1 MLKTVKIVFSSIICF
16 FVCGAL
22 YFTSLI
28 TERQAALEE
37 AARYN
42 LQWSSSQAVIE
53 LVRLEKAL
61 AVTQVDKTPAA
72 LDEVRLR
79 YDILIN
85 RMSLLGGGE
94 FLKFLKQDPELLETF
109 RDAESKIQ
117 GIAKLM
123 PNVGDPTIA
132 RQALATIE
140 PLSRQ
145 FLGISAQANKY
156 GGEQVALDQALLMR
170 QHWQF
175 SAMVAGLIVCGI
187 MLMMLLN
194 WHNRLL
200 GFTHTRLEAATEKL
214 AASRQQLDAA
224 LNNMSQGL
232 SVFDGDG
239 NLVLANRKFA
249 RMFGLNEEIGDQS
262 LSFEELS
269 RQVESV
275 GDVSL
280 VDILHRH
287 SQRIARQQPDYAY
300 ESLDDGRVFS
310 ITHRPMENG
319 GSLATFLDVTAR
331 RRTEARIEYM
341 ATHDT
346 LTGLPNRTQFRT
358 DTEAAIGSRCDNE
371 KGPAIIMLDIDNFKT
386 INDTMGLPMGDALL
400 CALSAR
406 VKSCLPKNSSGA
418 RLGGDEFAILQTGAP
433 QPASAVALAKD
444 LMALLAE
451 PLDLDGVQVKVRAS
465 IGIATANGKITN
477 ADELLMNADLALN
490 RAKTEG
496 RATYRLFDPEMAKSA
511 NLRRQMEVDLREAIV
526 ADRFELHY
534 QPIMNIRQGGVA
546 ACEALL
552 RWNDPKRGMIPPME
566 FIPLA
571 EEIGV
576 IGEIGEMVLRKACI
590 EAMAW
595 SSDIKVS
602 VNVSPLQFHS
612 RDLMADVAGALAAS
626 GLSPHRLD
634 LEITESVL
642 LAHTE
647 DVLET
652 LHRLRAMG
660 VRISMDDFGTG
671 YSSLNYL
678 RRFPFDKIKIDKS
691 FVRDVDSSEDATV
704 IVRAVTSIAGSLGM
718 ITTAEGI
725 ETLEQLERVR
735 AGGCAEAQG
744 YLFCR
749 PLPAAKLRPMLDELA
764 VDARAVA

>member
-1 MLKTVKIVFSSIICF
+1 MLKTVKIVFASIICF

-28 TERQAALEE
+28 TERQTALEE
-37 AARYN
+37 ASRYN

-61 AVTQVDKTPAA
+61 AVTQIDKSPAA

-79 YDILIN
+79 YDILMN
-85 RMSLLGGGE
+85 RLSLLGGGE
-94 FLKFLKQDPELLETF
+94 FLKFLQ
-109 RDAESKIQ
+109 RDAELLATFQDAASKIQ
-117 GIAKLM
+117 NVAKLM
-123 PNVGDPTIA
+123 PDVGDPA
-132 RQALATIE
+132 VAKQALETIE

-145 FLGISAQANKY
+145 FLSISAHANKY
-156 GGEQVALDQALLMR
+156 GGEQVALDQELLMR
-170 QHWQF
+170 LHWQF

-200 GFTHTRLEAATEKL
+200 GFTHTRLEATTEKL
-214 AASRQQLDAA
+214 AASRRQLDAA
-224 LNNMSQGL
+224 LNNMLQGL

-249 RMFGLNEEIGDQS
+249 RMFGLNDDIGDKS

-269 RQVESV
+269 RQVEKA
-275 GDVSL
+275 GDRSL

-287 SQRIARQQPDYAY
+287 GQRIARQQPDYAY

-346 LTGLPNRTQFRT
+346 LTGLPNRAQFRT
-358 DTEAAIGSRCDNE
+358 YAEAAISSRSGNE
-371 KGPAIIMLDIDNFKT
+371 SGPAIIMLDIDNFKT
-386 INDTMGLPMGDALL
+386 INDTMGLPIGDALL
-400 CALSAR
+400 CAVSGR
-406 VKSCLPKNSSGA
+406 VKSCLPKNCIGA
-418 RLGGDEFAILQTGAP
+418 RLGGDEFGILQTDAP
-433 QPASAVALAKD
+433 QPASAIALAKD
-444 LMALLAE
+444 LMVLLAE
-451 PLDLDGVQVKVRAS
+451 PLELDGVQVKVRMS
-465 IGIATANGKITN
+465 IGIAALNEKATN
-477 ADELLMNADLALN
+477 ADELLKNADLALN

-511 NLRRQMEVDLREAIV
+511 NLRRQMEVDLREAIL

-602 VNVSPLQFHS
+602 VNVSPLQFKS

-660 VRISMDDFGTG
+660 VKISMDDFGTG

-749 PLPAAKLRPMLDELA
+749 PLPAAKLRPILDELA
-764 VDARAVA
+764 LDSRAVA

>member
-1 MLKTVKIVFSSIICF
+1 VLKTVKIVFASIICF

-28 TERQAALEE
+28 TERQTALEE
-37 AARYN
+37 ASRYN

-94 FLKFLKQDPELLETF
+94 FLRFLRQDPELLETF
-109 RDAESKIQ
+109 QDAEKKIQ
-117 GIAKLM
+117 GVAKLM
-123 PNVGDPTIA
+123 PGVGDPA
-132 RQALATIE
+132 VAKQALETIE

-156 GGEQVALDQALLMR
+156 GGEQVALDQGLLVR

-200 GFTHTRLEAATEKL
+200 GFTHTRLEATTEKL
-214 AASRQQLDAA
+214 AASRRQLDAA

-232 SVFDGDG
+232 SVFDGEG

-249 RMFGLNEEIGDQS
+249 RMFGLNEEINDTS
-262 LSFEELS
+262 LSFAELR
-269 RQVESV
+269 RQVEKV
-275 GDVSL
+275 GDISL

-346 LTGLPNRTQFRT
+346 LTGLPNRAQFRA
-358 DTEAAIGSRCDNE
+358 DTESAIDLRSDNDN
-371 KGPAIIMLDIDNFKT
+371 GPAIVMLDIDNFKT
-386 INDTMGLPMGDALL
+386 INDTMGLPTGDALL
-400 CALSAR
+400 CALAGR
-406 VKSCLPKNSSGA
+406 VKSCLPKNCIAA
-418 RLGGDEFAILQTGAP
+418 RLGGDEFGILQTDAL
-433 QPASAVALAKD
+433 QPDAAIALAKD
-444 LMALLAE
+444 LMVLLAE

-465 IGIATANGKITN
+465 IGIAMANEKTTN
-477 ADELLMNADLALN
+477 ADELLKNADLALN

-496 RATYRLFDPEMAKSA
+496 RATYRVFDPEMAKSA
-511 NLRRQMEVDLREAIV
+511 NLRRQMEVDLREAVV

-552 RWNDPKRGMIPPME
+552 RWNDPKRGLIPPME

-571 EEIGV
+571 EEIGL

-590 EAMAW
+590 EAMSW

-602 VNVSPLQFHS
+602 VNVSPLQFNS

-626 GLSPHRLD
+626 GLSPYRLD

-660 VRISMDDFGTG
+660 VQISMDDFGTG

-764 VDARAVA
+764 LDTRAVA